1 MKEIKPPVW
10 PKIEN
15 VLKFPLRYRE
25 AKKNRLKRKHARI
38 MNSEDEG
45 SDLSDVEIDDDFKCP
60 AAIWNKLYRC
70 VLVINGP
77 V

>member
-1 MKEIKPPVW
+1 M
-10 PKIEN
+10 
-15 VLKFPLRYRE
+15 
-25 AKKNRLKRKHARI
+25 KRKHARI